1 LPHQQTPIFSLGGFS
16 LNGNRND
23 DGTKL
28 AFKNSFAPRLFLV
41 KKMDEISR
49 KEGFLFVNFY
59 ANAASA
65 LESYEPNKACCHCC
79 KSTVEVFW
87 DNC

>member
-1 LPHQQTPIFSLGGFS
+1 VLAKPRL
-16 LNGNRND
+16 LEND

-41 KKMDEISR
+41 KKRKKFLE
-49 KEGFLFVNFY
+49 KEGFLFVDFY
-59 ANAASA
+59 VNAASA
-65 LESYEPNKACCHCC
+65 LESYEPNKAGCHCC